1 MRRFAAVVLEILA
14 VVGVVALYLA
24 VAVLEHNGA
33 GVHLIERGKSLVVIL
48 GVKRSALCTVPPVYD
63 GVAVVGKLVG
73 KSGEKAACLDVFLFV
88 NYKAARCK
96 NPPGYILTLPFG
108 GFII

>member
-1 MRRFAAVVLEILA
+1 MRRYAAVVLEVLA
-14 VVGVVALYLA
+14 VVGFVALHPA

-48 GVKRSALCTVPPVYD
+48 GVKQSALCAVPPVYD
-63 GVAVVGKLVG
+63 GLAVVVKLFG

-88 NYKAARCK
+88 NYKAAH
-96 NPPGYILTLPFG
+96 
-108 GFII
+108 

>member
-1 MRRFAAVVLEILA
+1 MRRYAAVALKVFA
-14 VVGVVALYLA
+14 VVGVVALHPA

-33 GVHLIERGKSLVVIL
+33 GVHLIERGKSLVVIF

-63 GVAVVGKLVG
+63 GLAVVVKLVG

-88 NYKAARCK
+88 NYKAAH
-96 NPPGYILTLPFG
+96 
-108 GFII
+108 

>member
-1 MRRFAAVVLEILA
+1 MRRYAAVVLKVLA
-14 VVGVVALYLA
+14 VVGVVALHPA

-48 GVKRSALCTVPPVYD
+48 GVKQTALCTVPPVYN
-63 GVAVVGKLVG
+63 GLTVVVKLFG

-88 NYKAARCK
+88 NYKAAH
-96 NPPGYILTLPFG
+96 
-108 GFII
+108 

>member
-1 MRRFAAVVLEILA
+1 MRCYAAVVLEVLA
-14 VVGVVALYLA
+14 VVGFVALHPA

-33 GVHLIERGKSLVVIL
+33 GVHLVERGKSLVVIF

-63 GVAVVGKLVG
+63 GFTVVVKLFG

-88 NYKAARCK
+88 NYKAAH
-96 NPPGYILTLPFG
+96 
-108 GFII
+108 

>member
-1 MRRFAAVVLEILA
+1 MRRYAAVVLEILA
-14 VVGVVALYLA
+14 VVGVVALHPA

-48 GVKRSALCTVPPVYD
+48 GVKQIALCTVPPVYD
-63 GVAVVGKLVG
+63 RLTVVVNLVG

-88 NYKAARCK
+88 DYIAAH
-96 NPPGYILTLPFG
+96 
-108 GFII
+108 

>member
-1 MRRFAAVVLEILA
+1 MRRYAAVVLKVLA
-14 VVGVVALYLA
+14 VVGFVAFGAA

-33 GVHLIERGKSLVVIL
+33 GVHLIERGKSLVVIF
-48 GVKRSALCTVPPVYD
+48 GVKQIALCTIPPVYD

-88 NYKAARCK
+88 NYKAAH
-96 NPPGYILTLPFG
+96 
-108 GFII
+108 

>member
-1 MRRFAAVVLEILA
+1 MRCYAAVVFKVFA
-14 VVGVVALYLA
+14 VVGFVAFGAA

-48 GVKRSALCTVPPVYD
+48 GVKQIALCTVPPVYD
-63 GVAVVGKLVG
+63 GVAVVVKLFG

-88 NYKAARCK
+88 NYKAAH
-96 NPPGYILTLPFG
+96 
-108 GFII
+108 

>member
-1 MRRFAAVVLEILA
+1 MRRYAAVVLEVFA
-14 VVGVVALYLA
+14 VVGFVAFSAA

-48 GVKRSALCTVPPVYD
+48 GVKQTALCTVPPVYD
-63 GVAVVGKLVG
+63 GLTVVVNLVG

-88 NYKAARCK
+88 DYIAAH
-96 NPPGYILTLPFG
+96 
-108 GFII
+108 